1 MHECRPEVK
10 SVCAYL
16 SRSSTLQHPACFPNL
31 ARSDY
36 HSFPTLWEFLGGRR
50 VKSDEEVKDDSNA
63 CLHGLAAEVHG
74 EGLQTLVTVYDK
86 RLNVSGDYIEKYPR
100 LCNCVT
106 LNLSL
111 FLFPLFFFI
120 KISLYYLHDSHI

>member
-1 MHECRPEVK
+1 MRPDWLSRKLEVCKISRRLSKAVAPAGHSACKFAVAIYVHECRAEVK

-16 SRSSTLQHPACFPNL
+16 SRSSTLQHPARSPNL

-36 HSFPTLWEFLGGRR
+36 RSFATLREFLGGRR

-74 EGLQTLVTVYDK
+74 EGIQKLVTVYDK
-86 RLNVSGDYIEKYPR
+86 
-100 LCNCVT
+100 
-106 LNLSL
+106 
-111 FLFPLFFFI
+111 
-120 KISLYYLHDSHI
+120 